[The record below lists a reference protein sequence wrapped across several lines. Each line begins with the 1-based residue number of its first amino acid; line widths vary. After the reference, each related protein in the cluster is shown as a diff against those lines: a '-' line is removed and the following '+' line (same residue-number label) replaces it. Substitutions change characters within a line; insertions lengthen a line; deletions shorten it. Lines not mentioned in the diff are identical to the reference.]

1 MLRIGKFLF
10 VTAALALV
18 GNAAAR
24 AQDSVLNLQ
33 EAEIKAFIDD
43 VARLTGRTFIV
54 DPRVQGRVTISSQT
68 PLSPD
73 EIFDVFLATLSVHGF
88 AAAPTP
94 SGAYKIIVDEVVAQ
108 EPGAAASSDG
118 GAGGASGGWVT
129 EVFRL
134 QRSDPRQISAMVRP
148 LVHRRGHVAAS
159 PESNVLVVV
168 DVAANIDR
176 IRRIIDEVDRS
187 EAVVRTVSL
196 ENASATA
203 VAQTLDDLARADGGE
218 AAALFYDVVP
228 LPSSNSLL
236 LRGDPA
242 RVDRMEALALEI
254 DALGAIEDDI
264 SVHYL
269 KHATAEEVAEVLN
282 TIASNAAD
290 AALQAGPTA
299 PPRNVS
305 ITAYPPTNSIILSGE
320 PDLLRSLSRVVGELD
335 VRRAQVLV
343 EAIIVEISEGAARD
357 LGLQFL
363 FSGDGQS
370 AVPFGAT
377 NFSRSSPNLLATTGA
392 ALLRGDEFS
401 ESSQELL
408 ESLAVSSL
416 LGIQG
421 LALGGAGQLDNG
433 LIFSAILTAVDQ
445 DARSNLL
452 STPSVMTL
460 DNEPSSILVGQ
471 EIPITTGESLGANN
485 VNPFRQIQRQEVG
498 VKLEVTPQINDG
510 DTVRLTIRQEVSSI
524 FGPVSANFSEL
535 ITDKR
540 EIETTVLA
548 DDGEIIVLGGLID
561 DDERVAVDKVPLL
574 GDIPGLGR
582 VFQARSRTR
591 DKTNLM
597 VFIRPTIIRSE
608 AEARAATSRKYDFIR
623 MQQLLRAPGEPTS
636 IDRLLEGVVG
646 AAPPTNLQASPDTE
660 N

>member
-1 MLRIGKFLF
+1 MLRIGKLLF
-10 VTAALALV
+10 VAAALALV
-18 GNAAAR
+18 GNAPGR
-24 AQDSVLNLQ
+24 AQESVLNLQ

-54 DPRVQGRVTISSQT
+54 DPRVQGRVTISSQIPLT
-68 PLSPD
+68 PD
-73 EIFDVFLATLSVHGF
+73 QIFDVFLATLSVHGF

-108 EPGAAASSDG
+108 EPGAADG
-118 GAGGASGGWVT
+118 GPGGGWVT
-129 EVFRL
+129 EAFRL
-134 QRSDPRQISAMVRP
+134 RRSDPRQVSSMIRP
-148 LVHRRGHVAAS
+148 LVHRRGHVAVS

-168 DVAANIDR
+168 DAAANIDR
-176 IRRIIDEVDRS
+176 IRKIIEEVDQRD
-187 EAVVRTVSL
+187 AITRTVSL

-203 VAQTLDDLARADGGE
+203 VAQTIDDLARADGGE
-218 AAALFYDVVP
+218 AAGLFYDVAP
-228 LPSSNSLL
+228 LPSSNSLI
-236 LRGDPA
+236 LRGDRA
-242 RVDRMEALALEI
+242 RVDQMEALALEI
-254 DALGAIEDDI
+254 DALGAAEDDI

-269 KHATAEEVAEVLN
+269 KHANAEEVAEVLN
-282 TIASNAAD
+282 TIASNAVD
-290 AALQAGPTA
+290 AVVQAGPPA
-299 PPRNVS
+299 IPRSVS
-305 ITAYPPTNSIILSGE
+305 ITAYPPTNSIILSGD
-320 PDLLRSLSRVVGELD
+320 PGLLRSLSRVVGELD

-392 ALLRGDEFS
+392 ALLRGDAFS

-524 FGPVSANFSEL
+524 FGPVSATFSEL

-608 AEARAATSRKYDFIR
+608 ADARAATSRKYDYMR
-623 MQQLLRAPGEPTS
+623 MQQLLRAPGEATAL
-636 IDRLLEGVVG
+636 DRLLEGAVG
-646 AAPPTNLQASPDTE
+646 AAPPTSQQTSPDTE
-660 N
+660 H